1 MNYTSIRSE
10 NADGVATITL
20 DRPDSLNAFTSAMR
34 AELKAALAAAADDDG
49 IRAVVLTGAGRAFS
63 SGQDLTDVNPGG
75 RDLGE
80 VIADILTSEYN
91 PLVTALRALEKP
103 VVAAVNGDCAG
114 GAVGI
119 ALACD
124 IVLAGRSAR
133 FIEPFCQLGLVPDVG
148 STYFLPRLIGTAR
161 ASAMMLLGEP
171 LEAETAERW
180 GLIWKCVDDDRLMDE
195 AGALARRLATQ
206 ATRALALTKRALDR
220 SLNSG
225 LAAQLATEA
234 ELQAEAIHTE
244 DFAEGLSAF
253 LQKRAPAFTGR

>member
-1 MNYTSIRSE
+1 
-10 NADGVATITL
+10 
-20 DRPDSLNAFTSAMR
+20 MR
-34 AELKAALAAAADDDG
+34 AELKHALAAVANDQSV
-49 IRAVVLTGAGRAFS
+49 RAVVLTGAGRAFS

-80 VIADILTSEYN
+80 VIAEILTSEYN
-91 PLVTALRALEKP
+91 PLVTALRTMQKP

-114 GAVGI
+114 GSVGI

-133 FIEPFCQLGLVPDVG
+133 FIEPFSQLGLVPDVG

-180 GLIWKCVDDDRLMDE
+180 GLIWKCVDDDLLMDE
-195 AGALARRLATQ
+195 AGALARHLATQ
-206 ATRALALTKRALDR
+206 ATGALALTKRALDR
-220 SLNSG
+220 SLENS
-225 LAAQLATEA
+225 LEAQLAFEA
-234 ELQAEAIHTE
+234 ELQAEAIHGA

-253 LQKRAPAFTGR
+253 LQKRPPAFKGR